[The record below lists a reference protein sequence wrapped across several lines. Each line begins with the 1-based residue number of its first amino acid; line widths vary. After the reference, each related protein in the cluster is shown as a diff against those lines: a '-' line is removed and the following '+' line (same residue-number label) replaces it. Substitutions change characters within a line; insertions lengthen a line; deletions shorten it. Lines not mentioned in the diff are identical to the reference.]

1 MEIIENTSILSNEV
15 CNENDAPALPLMTYT
30 GETDNAGRPATK
42 TWDQIAKLLHKRDV
56 RQAKS
61 GAAFS
66 PTLYKYRTTRAKA
79 NVLLVSLAV
88 ADIDDGTTL
97 DQLRPAIARFSWV
110 AYSSHSHTAKH
121 PKFRIVFPLIRA
133 CTTAEWTAVWEG
145 LNQLLG
151 GHCDTACKD
160 ASRLYFLPSCPP
172 ETEAEAFYVRNA
184 GQLVDPDEIKVVSD
198 AAGDGDNDINTAL
211 LGGDSDP
218 FAPYPFLE
226 NREDFHNA
234 LCAACP
240 DPKTRDVWRLG
251 STALAFLVVVHR
263 WPEAEARL
271 MRESWEN
278 CATGGKQDD
287 NEKDWQDA
295 LERTAERIKIGNA
308 VTSHLSVLKAA
319 REAGWVPVATHSD
332 PVLQAIQD
340 RFALIVLKKIG
351 VVDRAALTVRGLD
364 EMAAS
369 LTVLSR
375 EDGALL
381 IRRLVQSGFPRDAFG
396 DRAKQFFTHPK
407 TVCYG
412 GVEFNPHETTP
423 AFLNLWVGPTISPR
437 QGDWGFIQDFLLTV
451 ICGESQ
457 AAYFYLIRY
466 MAHALQRPWEK
477 PGTMIVMIGGEG
489 IGKGTLARIIRKI
502 WTATFLHTHTIKPI
516 VGDFTGPLERS
527 YWVFLDEAV
536 FAGDKAGTNALKAL
550 ITEPTIYINEKNQPG
565 RTIRSYHRFI
575 AATNAEHFKHI
586 DPDNRRD
593 FVLKV
598 SDARKGD
605 KAYWD
610 DLTQAI
616 DGGEAEA
623 MMFDLLAIDLSG
635 FDVRTKPNTKEL
647 TQQKLQSLQPYHRWW
662 FDCLSRGSFEEWKP
676 DWPNFVSTF
685 TLTMRLR
692 AATQGIRTYKQVI
705 DRDIKDMVRKVCPS
719 VVDDQA
725 MEDNHRRR
733 GFKLPTLDK
742 AREDFEKFIG
752 DTVDWS

>member
-1 MEIIENTSILSNEV
+1 MAIIENVQILSNAADTSI
-15 CNENDAPALPLMTYT
+15 DAPTLPLMRYT
-30 GETDNAGRPATK
+30 SETDNVGKPTAN
-42 TWDQIAKLLHKRDV
+42 TWDQIAKLLNMRDV
-56 RQAKS
+56 RVVKS
-61 GAAFS
+61 GAAFA
-66 PTLYKYRTTRAKA
+66 PTLYKTGTTRAKA
-79 NVLLVSLAV
+79 NVVAVSMAV

-97 DQLRPAIARFSWV
+97 DELRPGIAAFSWV
-110 AYSSHSHTAKH
+110 AYSSHSHTAEH

-160 ASRLYFLPSCPP
+160 TSRLYFLPSCPP
-172 ETEAEAFYVRNA
+172 ETEAEAFYVRND
-184 GQLVDPDEIKVVSD
+184 GELLGPDVLKAVSD
-198 AAGDGDNDINTAL
+198 HGGDTDEDVNIDL
-211 LGGDSDP
+211 LGSGSDALAQYP
-218 FAPYPFLE
+218 FAE
-226 NREDFHNA
+226 NREDFYNA
-234 LCAACP
+234 LCTAYP

-251 STALAFLVVVHR
+251 STALAFLVVVHQ
-263 WPEAEARL
+263 WPEEEARH

-295 LERTAERIKIGNA
+295 LERTAERIKIGDA

-319 REAGWVPVATHSD
+319 REAGWVPVATQSD
-332 PVLQAIQD
+332 PVLLAIQD
-340 RFALIVLKKIG
+340 RFTLVVLKKIG
-351 VVDRAALTVRGLD
+351 VVDRASLTVRGHD

-375 EDGALL
+375 QDGSLL
-381 IRRLVQSGFPRDAFG
+381 IHRLVKSEFSGDAFG

-407 TVCYG
+407 TVIYA
-412 GVEFNPHETTP
+412 GVEFNPRETT
-423 AFLNLWVGPTISPR
+423 AGFLNLWVGPTIAPK
-437 QGDWGFIQDFLLTV
+437 QGRWGLIQEFLLIV
-451 ICGESQ
+451 ICDGSD

-466 MAHALQRPWEK
+466 IAHALQRPWEK
-477 PGTMIVMIGGEG
+477 PGTMIAMLGGEG
-489 IGKGTLARIIRKI
+489 IGKGTLARILRKI
-502 WTATFLHTHTIKPI
+502 WTATFLHTHTVKPI
-516 VGDFTGPLERS
+516 VGDFNGPLERS
-527 YWVFLDEAV
+527 FWVFLDEAV
-536 FAGDKAGTNALKAL
+536 FAGDRAGTNALKGL
-550 ITEPTIYINEKNQPG
+550 ITEPTVFINEKNQPG

-575 AATNAEHFKHI
+575 AATNAEHFQHI

-593 FVLKV
+593 FMLKV

-610 DLTQAI
+610 DLSEAI
-616 DGGEAEA
+616 DGGEVEA

-647 TQQKLQSLQPYHRWW
+647 TLQKLQSLQPYHRWW
-662 FDCLSRGSFEEWKP
+662 FDCLFRGSIEDWKTEWP
-676 DWPNFVSTF
+676 DFVSTF
-685 TLTMRLR
+685 TLTMRLK
-692 AATQGIRTYKQVI
+692 AATQGIRTYKQVN
-705 DRDIKDMVRKVCPS
+705 DRDMKDMVRKVCRS

-725 MEDNHRRR
+725 MEGGNRRR